1 MRWSMSYERRRG
13 AYFEERKESGE
24 DSVLMRSREAET
36 SSWEAESGGRE
47 GGGEEGGLRSG

>member
-1 MRWSMSYERRRG
+1 MSYERRRG